1 MWATLAEELATHFP
15 FDALEDPSAITDA
28 SGGRYA
34 PNAGDT
40 AAGTVSNTPPDESPQ
55 PRDRPEEEP
64 RERPGND
71 DPHDDHEE
79 FPQERTNREHVRDMW
94 ESIVIDGIL
103 GVLGNIA
110 FAPVTEAVSIGSD
123 AGEALGR
130 GVIELDK
137 NYHEDMGALT
147 GHGGSSK
154 SGREAW
160 DAIAAESRTKP
171 FDRGK

>member
-40 AAGTVSNTPPDESPQ
+40 AAGTVSNTTPDGFPQ
-55 PRDRPEEEP
+55 Q
-64 RERPGND
+64 RERPELDGHD
-71 DPHDDHEE
+71 RPRDGGPSDDHED
-79 FPQERTNREHVRDMW
+79 FPRERTNRERINDMW
-94 ESIVIDGIL
+94 ENIVIDGIL
-103 GVLGNIA
+103 GALGNIA
-110 FAPVTEAVSIGSD
+110 FGPVTETISIGSG

-130 GVIELDK
+130 GLIEIDR
-137 NYHEDMGALT
+137 NYHEGVGGMT
-147 GHGGSSK
+147 GMGGSSK

-160 DAIAAESRTKP
+160 DAIAAENRTEP
-171 FDRGK
+171 FRRRK